1 MKILN
6 LRFKNLNSLYGEWE
20 INFTIPE
27 YISDGIF
34 AMTGP
39 TGAGKSTILDAICL
53 ALYGSTPRLGK
64 ITQSSNE
71 ILSRGT
77 GECFAEVLFQS
88 QGKLFRCHWSQHRA
102 RKKSSGDLQ
111 SPKHEIADGAEG
123 GKVIEHQLRAVQ
135 AAVEK
140 ITGMDFPRFT
150 RSILLAQGDF
160 DSFLNAEV
168 EKKSK
173 ILEQITGT
181 EIYTTISQSVH
192 EKQRSERE
200 NLLLLQAE
208 ISGIPILEPE
218 EESKARNELKEM
230 QKAEVKQ
237 ASNVEELEKAIQWLV
252 GIKELKS
259 DLDSLIDAGKELEQ
273 ELQVFEPERKK
284 LKKAINAAAFEGEYA
299 TLIEVRKQVVADRK
313 IFVEAEAKL
322 PELQDALGLKKKI
335 FDKAGKDTANAR
347 KKLLLATPLLQEV
360 RELDTRLSD
369 GKNALQVLEKDC
381 KESADLIEEE
391 KKNESVLKKKI
402 VSLEKELTSAKFYL
416 ESNSTDQWLVEG
428 FSGIRA
434 RLSNLQVMQKEIK
447 EKEGL
452 KTKNDKAIKKASKQL
467 EKSRKYSLTCKE
479 LLQKSVDAISK
490 HKSDIELLL
499 NGRLL
504 REYRADKDSLMR
516 EKVLLDKIA
525 SFEDHR
531 LQLLD
536 GEACPLCGAEK
547 HPYAEGNVPAQDE
560 VDVKIAVV
568 IKLIRKAE
576 NLESILG
583 ELEKQEKE
591 AQKHLSESEKKEIKS
606 SAEVKTAEHVQS
618 VLVMELSNLNSNYTE
633 LEKNAIKDIRCLGID
648 EIADDVDDL
657 IQSLEKRLENWQ
669 RNYEQKVI
677 IDKQQD
683 SCKGKLDTLN
693 AVINTKIEALAGK
706 KEELSLK
713 EKKFKELTEQ
723 RKKIFDEKSPE
734 SEEKRYNADIDNC
747 VEVEKQASSAFNE
760 IQEKVNSLQT
770 TIVSLEKRIEKK
782 EPELQAL
789 NETFIEGINLVG
801 FLDEEQYQNAC
812 LKTQARNQ
820 LLSTSKELDHR
831 QTDLKARTEDR
842 QRRLLSEVRK
852 AVTDKKQEELEPKL
866 LENSEKLK
874 QLVEAIAGI
883 KTKLSD
889 NDSARSRIAE
899 KQNLIETQ
907 KRECYR
913 WDKLHG
919 LIGSADG
926 KKYRNFAQGITF
938 EMMVSHA
945 NIQLQKMTDRY
956 LLMRNK
962 ENPLELNVIDN
973 WQAGETRSVKN
984 LSGGESFIVSLS
996 LALGLSKMAS
1006 RKVRVDSLF
1015 LDEGFGTLDEESLET
1030 ALDTLAGLHQG
1041 GKLIGIISHV
1051 AALKERIRTQVNVEK
1066 VSGGKSKISGP
1077 GCTFVS

>member
-1 MKILN
+1 M
-6 LRFKNLNSLYGEWE
+6 
-20 INFTIPE
+20 
-27 YISDGIF
+27 
-34 AMTGP
+34 
-39 TGAGKSTILDAICL
+39 
-53 ALYGSTPRLGK
+53 
-64 ITQSSNE
+64 
-71 ILSRGT
+71 
-77 GECFAEVLFQS
+77 
-88 QGKLFRCHWSQHRA
+88 
-102 RKKSSGDLQ
+102 
-111 SPKHEIADGAEG
+111 
-123 GKVIEHQLRAVQ
+123 
-135 AAVEK
+135 
-140 ITGMDFPRFT
+140 
-150 RSILLAQGDF
+150 
-160 DSFLNAEV
+160 
-168 EKKSK
+168 
-173 ILEQITGT
+173 
-181 EIYTTISQSVH
+181 
-192 EKQRSERE
+192 
-200 NLLLLQAE
+200 
-208 ISGIPILEPE
+208 
-218 EESKARNELKEM
+218 
-230 QKAEVKQ
+230 
-237 ASNVEELEKAIQWLV
+237 
-252 GIKELKS
+252 
-259 DLDSLIDAGKELEQ
+259 
-273 ELQVFEPERKK
+273 
-284 LKKAINAAAFEGEYA
+284 
-299 TLIEVRKQVVADRK
+299 
-313 IFVEAEAKL
+313 
-322 PELQDALGLKKKI
+322 
-335 FDKAGKDTANAR
+335 
-347 KKLLLATPLLQEV
+347 
-360 RELDTRLSD
+360 
-369 GKNALQVLEKDC
+369 
-381 KESADLIEEE
+381 
-391 KKNESVLKKKI
+391 
-402 VSLEKELTSAKFYL
+402 
-416 ESNSTDQWLVEG
+416 
-428 FSGIRA
+428 
-434 RLSNLQVMQKEIK
+434 
-447 EKEGL
+447 
-452 KTKNDKAIKKASKQL
+452 
-467 EKSRKYSLTCKE
+467 
-479 LLQKSVDAISK
+479 
-490 HKSDIELLL
+490 
-499 NGRLL
+499 
-504 REYRADKDSLMR
+504 
-516 EKVLLDKIA
+516 
-525 SFEDHR
+525 
-531 LQLLD
+531 
-536 GEACPLCGAEK
+536 
-547 HPYAEGNVPAQDE
+547 
-560 VDVKIAVV
+560 
-568 IKLIRKAE
+568 
-576 NLESILG
+576 
-583 ELEKQEKE
+583 
-591 AQKHLSESEKKEIKS
+591 
-606 SAEVKTAEHVQS
+606 
-618 VLVMELSNLNSNYTE
+618 
-633 LEKNAIKDIRCLGID
+633 
-648 EIADDVDDL
+648 

-677 IDKQQD
+677 VDKQQD

-693 AVINTKIEALAGK
+693 AVIDTKIEALAGK

-723 RKKIFDEKSPE
+723 RKKIFGEKSPE

-820 LLSTSKELDHR
+820 LLSTSKELDRR

-913 WDKLHG
+913 WDKLHR

-1066 VSGGKSKISGP
+1066 VSGGKSKITGP